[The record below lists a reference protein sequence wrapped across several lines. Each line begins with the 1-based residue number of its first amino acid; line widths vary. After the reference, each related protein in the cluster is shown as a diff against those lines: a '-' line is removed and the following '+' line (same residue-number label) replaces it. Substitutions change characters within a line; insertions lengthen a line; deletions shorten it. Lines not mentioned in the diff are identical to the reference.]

1 MKNPSKTILTM
12 LAVGLLSCGLFCQ
25 QAQAMPISP
34 MPPLGAP
41 VTGDI
46 TFGGVVTLDSTSL
59 AAATQVSTWNTS
71 FVTSSSGGFSG
82 IAFGTA
88 VTMTAPWTFNSGSH
102 PALWSVGGFTFDL
115 TASHIVSQ
123 SSMFLN
129 VLGTG
134 TVSGNGFTPTSA
146 NWSFSISNPTG
157 GNQMTFG
164 FTSDT
169 TSTAATP
176 DGGMTVALLGIAFVG
191 LEGLRR
197 KLRARSKR
205 IKY

>member
-1 MKNPSKTILTM
+1 MKNLSKTILTV
-12 LAVGLLSCGLFCQ
+12 LAMGLFSCGLFCQ

-71 FVTSSSGGFSG
+71 FVTSSSGSFSG

-115 TASHIVSQ
+115 TSSAIVSQ
-123 SSMFLN
+123 SSTFLN

-146 NWSFSISNPTG
+146 TWSFSISNPLG
-157 GNQMTFG
+157 QPQMTFG

-169 TSTAATP
+169 TSTAAATP

-197 KLRARSKR
+197 KLRALKE
-205 IKY
+205 

>member
-1 MKNPSKTILTM
+1 MKNLSKTILTM

-59 AAATQVSTWNTS
+59 AAATQVSAWNTS

-102 PALWSVGGFTFDL
+102 SALWSVGGFTFDL
-115 TASHIVSQ
+115 TSSAIVSQ
-123 SSMFLN
+123 SSTFLN

-134 TVSGNGFTPTSA
+134 TVSGNGFTATPAT
-146 NWSFSISNPTG
+146 WSFSISNPTG
-157 GNQMTFG
+157 GNQITFG

-169 TSTAATP
+169 TSTATAP
-176 DGGMTVALLGIAFVG
+176 EGGMTVALLGIAFVG

-197 KLRARSKR
+197 KLRAL
-205 IKY
+205 